1 VFSRVGQH
9 FEVVL
14 AEAYECKILS
24 NPWLAASTA
33 AKQSVAETTEP
44 AGAAEVTRAP
54 QDQPQEQCAQA
65 AKPEAPENLTCF
77 PQEKSTASTTDSVD
91 KSMCE
96 SHSENQLD
104 AAAALA
110 SLEQATEPGSAPT
123 MSDVAAVQSSFVEAA
138 PAESAPPAP
147 SISTS
152 DATFGEPLR
161 AKFLAAANLVRHN
174 HGVTIIKEPGD
185 DAQLDS
191 LVHEVIL
198 AYQVCVF
205 KFRSELP

>member
-1 VFSRVGQH
+1 
-9 FEVVL
+9 VVL

-44 AGAAEVTRAP
+44 AGAAELTRAP
-54 QDQPQEQCAQA
+54 QDQHQEQCAQA
-65 AKPEAPENLTCF
+65 AKPEAPENVACF
-77 PQEKSTASTTDSVD
+77 PQEKSTASTDSVD

-110 SLEQATEPGSAPT
+110 SLEQATGPGSAPT
-123 MSDVAAVQSSFVEAA
+123 MSDVDAIQGSFMEAA
-138 PAESAPPAP
+138 PAESAPPTP

-198 AYQVCVF
+198 AYQVSVF